1 MDTSLEAK
9 FDAASLR
16 VNVIN
21 NESLLVT
28 APSLTAFPLLFL
40 ADIVTVGAMVSMMKF
55 FIDDKDP
62 DCPGVGKIKFALFP
76 AGSFIVPLFKINA
89 F

>member
-1 MDTSLEAK
+1 M
-9 FDAASLR
+9 
-16 VNVIN
+16 IN
-21 NESLLVT
+21 RESLLVT
-28 APSLTAFPLLFL
+28 PPSFTTLPLLFL
-40 ADIVTVGAMVSMMKF
+40 ADMEMVGATVSMIKF
-55 FIDDKDP
+55 FVEDKDP

>member
-1 MDTSLEAK
+1 M
-9 FDAASLR
+9 
-16 VNVIN
+16 NVIN
-21 NESLLVT
+21 SESLLVT
-28 APSLTAFPLLFL
+28 APSFTSLPLLFL
-40 ADIVTVGAMVSMMKF
+40 ADMEMVGATVSMIKF
-55 FIDDKDP
+55 FVEDKDP